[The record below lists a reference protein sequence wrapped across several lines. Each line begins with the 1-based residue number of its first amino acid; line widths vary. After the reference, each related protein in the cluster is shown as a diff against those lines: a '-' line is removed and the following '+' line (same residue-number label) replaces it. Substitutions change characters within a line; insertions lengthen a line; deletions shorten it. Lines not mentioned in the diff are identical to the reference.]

1 MNRSAVW
8 RGGVAIGIGL
18 LVACSS
24 EPSQRVLRVW
34 HFWSEPAQERVFR
47 AIIAEFERQHRDVR
61 VELTPLQ
68 WSDGKAKL
76 QIALASNNPPDVVH
90 VGAEWIAE
98 FAPALLPLDRR
109 FDGLLD
115 SAFALIGIRT
125 DDSVRLAVPWTVNA
139 RVLFVHRLLG
149 LDSTA
154 TWEEL
159 VARVRAFHAPP
170 ERVGLGL
177 CTSDPHN
184 VLKRVLPWIWAA
196 GGHLLSVVPLSI
208 SADSTLDDALE
219 QVGKL
224 IPFAVVEQSRQ
235 LDARLRRGQIGAVL
249 SGVWM
254 LADSAVRMAYRVLP
268 AIPHCTGSKGESILS
283 GDCFAIA
290 RRAANQD
297 DARAFLDYVADWDH
311 SARFCQAVPDAG
323 FPAFRPSSTHALDS
337 LLVRAP
343 QWRAAYAQTRN
354 ARLLPS
360 VPWFLDAEQI
370 VEAQLAKFLYGR
382 QNPQETRAMLHRQ
395 LRKLEE
401 VHAITPH
408 SENLAPYQSARAAVG
423 H

>member
-8 RGGVAIGIGL
+8 HGGLALGIAL

-34 HFWSEPAQERVFR
+34 HFWSEPAQERAFR

-61 VELTPLQ
+61 VELVPLQ

-76 QIALASNNPPDVVH
+76 QIALASSNPPDVVQ

-98 FAPALLPLDRR
+98 FAPALLPLDRK

-115 SAFALIGIRT
+115 SAFASIGIRA
-125 DDSVRLAVPWTVNA
+125 DDSVRRAVPWTVNA
-139 RVLFVHRLLG
+139 RVLFVHQSLG
-149 LDSTA
+149 IDSTA
-154 TWEEL
+154 SWEEL
-159 VARVRAFHAPP
+159 VARIGGFHAPP

-196 GGHLLSVVPLSI
+196 GGHLLSTAPLSA
-208 SADSTLDDALE
+208 SADSTLDGALE
-219 QVGKL
+219 HVREL
-224 IPFAVVEQSRQ
+224 IPFAVVEQSRH

-254 LADSAVRMAYRVLP
+254 LADSAVCRAYRVLP
-268 AIPHCTGSKGESILS
+268 VIPHCSGSRGESILS

-290 RRAANQD
+290 RRAANQH
-297 DARAFLDYVADWDH
+297 DARAFLAYVADWDH
-311 SARFCQAVPDAG
+311 AARFCQAVPDAG
-323 FPAFRPSSTHALDS
+323 FPAFRPPSKQALDS

-343 QWRAAYAQTRN
+343 QWRPAYAQTRN
-354 ARLLPS
+354 ARLLPP

-370 VEAQLAKFLYGR
+370 VEAQLAEFLYGR
-382 QNPQETRAMLHRQ
+382 QNPQETRALLRRQ
-395 LRKLEE
+395 LAKLEGARAVAAHQE
-401 VHAITPH
+401 SIT
-408 SENLAPYQSARAAVG
+408 PYQSARAAVG
-423 H
+423 R

>member
-1 MNRSAVW
+1 MKCPRLW
-8 RGGVAIGIGL
+8 LGGVAVGMAL
-18 LVACSS
+18 LAACSS
-24 EPSQRVLRVW
+24 EPSQRVVRVW
-34 HFWSEPAQERVFR
+34 HFWSEPAQERAFR
-47 AIIAEFERQHRDVR
+47 ALITGFERQHGEVR
-61 VELTPLQ
+61 VELVPLQ

-76 QIALASNNPPDVVH
+76 QIALASSNPPDVVH
-90 VGAEWIAE
+90 LGAEWVAE

-115 SAFALIGIRT
+115 SAFAPIGIRT

-139 RVLFVHRLLG
+139 RVLFVHRSLG
-149 LDSTA
+149 IDSTA

-159 VARVRAFHAPP
+159 VARVRAFHAPV

-196 GGHLLSVVPLSI
+196 GGHLLSAVPLSV

-219 QVGKL
+219 HVREL
-224 IPFAVVEQSRQ
+224 LPFAVVEQSRQ

-254 LADSAVRMAYRVLP
+254 LADSAVRSAYAVLP
-268 AIPHCTGSKGESILS
+268 AIPHRAGSRGESILS

-290 RRAANQD
+290 RRAANRGN
-297 DARAFLDYVADWDH
+297 ALALLDYLAAWNQ

-323 FPAFRPSSTHALDS
+323 FPAFRPPSKQALDS

-354 ARLLPS
+354 ARLLPAL
-360 VPWFLDAEQI
+360 PWFLDAEQI
-370 VEAQLAKFLYGR
+370 VEAQLAEFLYGR
-382 QNPQETRAMLHRQ
+382 QRPQETRAVLSRQ
-395 LRKLEE
+395 LAKLEGARAVATHQE
-401 VHAITPH
+401 SIT
-408 SENLAPYQSARAAVG
+408 PYQSAHAADG
-423 H
+423 R

>member
-1 MNRSAVW
+1 MNCPRLW
-8 RGGVAIGIGL
+8 LGGVAVGMAL
-18 LVACSS
+18 LAACSS

-34 HFWSEPAQERVFR
+34 HFWSEPAQERAFR
-47 AIIAEFERQHRDVR
+47 ALIAAFERQHGDVR
-61 VELTPLQ
+61 VELVPLQ

-76 QIALASNNPPDVVH
+76 QIALASSNPPDVVH
-90 VGAEWIAE
+90 LGAEWVAE

-115 SAFALIGIRT
+115 SAFAPIGIRT
-125 DDSVRLAVPWTVNA
+125 NDSVRLAVPWTVNA
-139 RVLFVHRLLG
+139 RVLFVHRSLG

-184 VLKRVLPWIWAA
+184 VLKRVLSWIWAA
-196 GGHLLSVVPLSI
+196 GGHLLSTVPLSI

-219 QVGKL
+219 HVREL
-224 IPFAVVEQSRQ
+224 VSFAVVEQSRQ

-254 LADSAVRMAYRVLP
+254 LADSAVRSAYAVLP
-268 AIPHCTGSKGESILS
+268 AIPHRSGSRGESILS
-283 GDCFAIA
+283 GDCFALA
-290 RRAANQD
+290 RRAPNRG
-297 DARAFLDYVADWDH
+297 DALALLDYLAAWNQ
-311 SARFCQAVPDAG
+311 SARFCLAVPDAG
-323 FPAFRPSSTHALDS
+323 FPAFRPPSKQALDS

-354 ARLLPS
+354 ARLLPAL
-360 VPWFLDAEQI
+360 PWFLDAEQI
-370 VEAQLAKFLYGR
+370 VEAQLAEFLYGR
-382 QNPQETRAMLHRQ
+382 QSQQETWKVLHRQ
-395 LRKLEE
+395 LRNLETE
-401 VHAITPH
+401 HAGSPH
-408 SENLAPYQSARAAVG
+408 SENLTPYQSAHAADG
-423 H
+423 R